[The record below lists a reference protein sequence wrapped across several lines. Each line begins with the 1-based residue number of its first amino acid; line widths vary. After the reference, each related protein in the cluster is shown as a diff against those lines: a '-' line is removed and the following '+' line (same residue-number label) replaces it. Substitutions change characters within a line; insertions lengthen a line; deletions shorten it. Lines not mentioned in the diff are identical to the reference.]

1 MMNLFFSKE
10 GTKIVCG
17 GTTSN
22 VVSRYLGQPIIA
34 SLDYHD
40 PDVPP
45 ISRIKGV
52 DLTTEGVITLQGAHL
67 RRGLS
72 GSGEAGLRLG
82 HPEGRREPDCP
93 RAV

>member
-1 MMNLFFSKE
+1 MMNLFFGKE

-45 ISRIKGV
+45 SAASRASIS
-52 DLTTEGVITLQGAHL
+52 
-67 RRGLS
+67 
-72 GSGEAGLRLG
+72 
-82 HPEGRREPDCP
+82 PP
-93 RAV
+93 RA